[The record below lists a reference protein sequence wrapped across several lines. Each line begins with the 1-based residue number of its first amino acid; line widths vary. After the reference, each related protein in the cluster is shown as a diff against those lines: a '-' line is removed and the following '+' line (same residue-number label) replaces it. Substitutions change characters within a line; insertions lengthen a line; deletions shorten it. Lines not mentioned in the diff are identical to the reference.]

1 MTYNGQSKQDEFVL
15 TVLKHKRNG
24 FFLEIGS
31 NDPININ
38 NSYILENSYD
48 WTGLLVEY
56 ERKYE
61 DLYKQ
66 YRKSPYIIQDATTVD
81 YVSLFKKY
89 NFPKNMDYL
98 QIDLEVNNC
107 STLKTLE
114 LLENTI
120 LEDYKFSVVTF
131 EHDIYNGNYYNTR
144 ERSRDIFK
152 KNGYIMVFGDVK
164 NLNNPYEDWYVYPS
178 QVDMTFINKI
188 KSDVSLEYSDIISI
202 INKY

>member
-1 MTYNGQSKQDEFVL
+1 MSYNGQSKQDEFVL
-15 TVLKHKRNG
+15 SVLKHKRNG

-31 NDPININ
+31 NHPININ

-56 ERKYE
+56 DQIYE
-61 DLYKQ
+61 ELYKRH
-66 YRKSPYIIQDATTVD
+66 RKSPYIIKDATTVD
-81 YVSLFKKY
+81 YVSLFKEY

-98 QIDLEVNNC
+98 QIDLEVSNC

-114 LLENTI
+114 LLDNTI
-120 LEDYKFSVVTF
+120 LEEYKFSVVTF
-131 EHDIYNGNYYNTR
+131 EHDIYTGNHYDTR
-144 ERSRDIFK
+144 EKSRNIFK
-152 KNGYIMVFGDVK
+152 KNGYVRVFGDVK

-178 QVDMTFINKI
+178 QVDMTFIHKI
-188 KSDVSLEYSDIISI
+188 QTEDSLEYSDIIKI